1 MKFRILKLGTRPK
14 GGSPKDKF
22 EFRICRNAG
31 GFTLIEVILIIV
43 VVSVFMTAVA
53 LPVLNSVRESDV
65 PEIATVAYFLALE
78 KTEELSYETYGS
90 IAAESRSAVS
100 GYGDYERQVVVT
112 EKGWDETKTDLGS
125 LPAGTGCKI
134 IEVVVYHNSKIPNGI
149 KMVTF
154 RTSY

>member
-1 MKFRILKLGTRPK
+1 MRFRISDFG
-14 GGSPKDKF
+14 
-22 EFRICRNAG
+22 FRICRNAA

-43 VVSVFMTAVA
+43 MVSVFMAAIA
-53 LPVLNSVRESDV
+53 LPLLHSVRETDL
-65 PEIATVAYFLALE
+65 PEIASTAYFLALE
-78 KTEELSYETYGS
+78 KMEELSDKTYGS
-90 IAAESRSAVS
+90 IVLETRDAVS

-112 EKGWDETKTDLGS
+112 EKGWDDTVTDLDN

-134 IEVVVYHNSKIPNGI
+134 IEVIVYHNSKIPNGI